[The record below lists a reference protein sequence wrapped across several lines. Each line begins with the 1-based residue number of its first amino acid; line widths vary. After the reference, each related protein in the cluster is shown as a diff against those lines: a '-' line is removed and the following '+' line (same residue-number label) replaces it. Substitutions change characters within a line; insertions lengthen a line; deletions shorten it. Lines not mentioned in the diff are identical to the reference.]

1 MIDDTIPEQHGLRY
15 LPISLFASVMGVAGI
30 GIATKKLEVMFEWPG
45 LFSDTLLVLSVV
57 LWVGLFMAYSVKSLR
72 YPEALIEELN
82 HPVRLSFFATS
93 SIGLLLISISL
104 IDINLQ
110 VAGVIW
116 WIGAI
121 AQLALMLLIL
131 DRWIH
136 REHFKVEHNSPAWF
150 IPVVG
155 NLLVPLAGVELGQ
168 VAVSYFFFAIG
179 IFFWLPLLAISLNR
193 AFFFSAIPTKLM
205 PTLFILIA
213 PPAVAFL
220 SWVELHENRLD
231 DFAVLLYFFG
241 LFMTLMLISQS
252 KRFIGLKFGLTWW
265 AYTFPLA
272 AITIASFR
280 FYELVPLGQYQI
292 IAISLYVVTG
302 LVIALVL
309 VKTVIAFFRKEI
321 CVPE

>member
-1 MIDDTIPEQHGLRY
+1 MTNEAIPEQHGLRY
-15 LPISLFASVMGVAGI
+15 LPISLFASVMGVSGLA
-30 GIATKKLEVMFEWPG
+30 IATQKLEIMFAWPTI
-45 LFSDTLLVLSVV
+45 FSSSLLVLSVV
-57 LWVGLFMAYSVKSLR
+57 LWAGIFIAYTVKVLR
-72 YPEALIEELN
+72 YPEALVEELD
-82 HPVRLSFFATS
+82 HPVRLSFFPTS
-93 SIGLLLISISL
+93 SIGLLLISVIL
-104 IDINLQ
+104 VGINLQ
-110 VAGVIW
+110 VAAVIW

-121 AQLALMLLIL
+121 AQLGFMLIIL

-220 SWVELHENRLD
+220 SWVKLHENRVD

-241 LFMTLMLISQS
+241 LFITLMLISQA
-252 KRFIGLKFGLTWW
+252 KRFIGLKFGLPWW
-265 AYTFPLA
+265 AFTFPLA

-280 FYELVPLGQYQI
+280 FYELVPQIQYQF
-292 IAISLYVVTG
+292 IAIALYSVTAFVV
-302 LVIALVL
+302 LLVL
-309 VKTVIAFFRKEI
+309 AKTLIAFSLRQI
-321 CVPE
+321 CIPE